1 MKQHPKSADAPAIRD
16 EGRWIKGWQSPQ
28 KITFWSAFYLKLV
41 QFSICLISEQHEACR
56 GLLVPFLELPGAG
69 QVLSPAGG
77 CGFPKGCGTSRG
89 QRCPRKSPRMKVQ
102 VSRPPLPCTTAL
114 APGTSLQPTS
124 PHIGQPFPSLL
135 MLPPRVLPSAPG
147 SPTAF
152 PACSRL
158 PVWAPPQRQAW
169 STVGS
174 VGMGLTPAP
183 QTSAEPHQARSLSSG
198 PTSSSGNR
206 K

>member
-1 MKQHPKSADAPAIRD
+1 MAS
-16 EGRWIKGWQSPQ
+16 
-28 KITFWSAFYLKLV
+28 L
-41 QFSICLISEQHEACR
+41 R
-56 GLLVPFLELPGAG
+56 GVGHQGA
-69 QVLSPAGG
+69 
-77 CGFPKGCGTSRG
+77 RG
-89 QRCPRKSPRMKVQ
+89 VHRKSPQMKVQ
-102 VSRPPLPCTTAL
+102 VSSTPS
-114 APGTSLQPTS
+114 APYQGSGSWNQSLQPTY

-135 MLPPRVLPSAPG
+135 MLPPRVLPSAPS

-152 PACSRL
+152 PVHFRL
-158 PVWAPPQRQAW
+158 PVWAPPQRQAR